1 MGRGVPGDMVPD
13 SCSLFG
19 FWLVPENVCVFL
31 PNKSA
36 AVRGVAKYMKFSCS
50 PCISRLFTMSEHDV
64 RENVLNICNDL
75 TGFGSFAGIITKA
88 CVKVCENILSCT
100 DVFWTQ
106 GDLFFEKPTSKVD
119 LSEHGS
125 LFWSCSTCFM
135 ISWITYLL
143 WLKLWESWE
152 FFCCGRCVE
161 WLATTPTMYLRDFLS
176 VPENENPGW
185 VYFHSFA
192 KCAESFSLK
201 LNLKLNIYW

>member
-1 MGRGVPGDMVPD
+1 MGRRAPGDMVPD

-31 PNKSA
+31 PNKNA
-36 AVRGVAKYMKFSCS
+36 GVLGVAKYVKFSCS
-50 PCISRLFTMSEHDV
+50 PCISRLFTMSEHDI

-75 TGFGSFAGIITKA
+75 TGFGSFAGIITEA
-88 CVKVCENILSCT
+88 YVKVCENILSHT

-106 GDLFFEKPTSKVD
+106 GDLFFEKPTGKVD

-143 WLKLWESWE
+143 WLKLWQSWE

>member
-1 MGRGVPGDMVPD
+1 MGRRAPGDMVPD

-125 LFWSCSTCFM
+125 LFWSCSTCFLDHVLVM
-135 ISWITYLL
+135 TKTLGILGI
-143 WLKLWESWE
+143 
-152 FFCCGRCVE
+152 FFFCGRCVE

-176 VPENENPGW
+176 VPENENPSW